1 MFGESVK
8 KKEAARSSS
17 LIMSGRVRRLN
28 SDWRDEAPDHDLL
41 GIHRADAH
49 MQLLRDAARV

>member
-1 MFGESVK
+1 MFGGSVK
-8 KKEAARSSS
+8 KKDARSSS
-17 LIMSGRVRRLN
+17 LIMRGRIRRLN

-41 GIHRADAH
+41 GIHRVDAI